1 MTGKRT
7 RGMDHLR
14 LGVMRQQS
22 TSCWRKSVRILRH
35 HDGFGVSFR
44 HSMSLEPE
52 RRCQEGLQMQLWS
65 QCIALL
71 VSLPLV
77 LVPGQAKRCL
87 PPAALSCGLYL
98 LFHGSRSNHIMQDLI
113 VNLAILVA
121 AAGRNFENSLCAAM
135 QWYLVVLYFISALH
149 KLNSDWFDPHVSC
162 ASSVTGT
169 LLAQYVPSM
178 VPAGSQLSQ
187 VALASAPHAAAV
199 FEVLLP
205 GLLTVAPPGRSAAWQ
220 GACIRLAVVL
230 GAIFHLMLALP
241 LPPASF
247 YPFSASC
254 LALYPLLVP
263 GACEQLAKRLSSIRL
278 AKLCWI
284 ALPGLMLA
292 ICAAAN
298 RSGAW
303 SSWLKGGHHDV
314 PFEYPPYDL
323 YNAGICWCF
332 GVTAFLVVLALLGP
346 GQEKQKEPV
355 SRATSVAVAA
365 TLLLGL
371 GPYLGTRTYPA
382 FAMFSNLRVERA
394 PNHLLLNGGFDV
406 LGLQSDVVE
415 VLDTNSSDLRSFQV
429 DLSQLFTAQTQSYFT
444 DSKLTKA
451 LWICPPRWSHEVKD
465 FQPFSAPALGLWQ
478 RLISESPSFYARIR
492 RGGVESTI
500 YSRAELKGRCRKD
513 IPAWMCEI
521 AHYVLGPFRVSD
533 LWHEALG
540 IPGHGL
546 TLRRPNGQGRPEEVA
561 VEEADV
567 SLDIEVC
574 DGHHGHQVLVPRHRK
589 SCVQGS
595 GALPDAVEMC
605 LWCLQPGQSAEV
617 CQNANFGKL
626 ETFEGPEHPGF
637 PLFFRVWLHSRA
649 HPGSS
654 GPETAT
660 PMASSLHKAKVA
672 LKEKRFLLAL
682 LRLHSFW
689 QTLKFT
695 TPDNSLQED
704 FLRQL
709 LICEHRLG
717 LQTARRTANQLVQL
731 HDSARNLML
740 RARVRLATEA
750 SRALRDITK
759 AMELDPSCCD
769 PQLLQRAKKHVKR
782 QKRTRRWFDGRDVEE
797 RSLEAHDPHRCFQC
811 HRVRDGHTGEM
822 GTKMER
828 KYLCKDCWQCW
839 WKIRRC
845 QEAELKR
852 QVEKATYSDYST
864 ATDELPSLDDK
875 PRDWDSRH
883 PMWNRQ
889 SAERPD
895 WQHGAYQRRG
905 PPANS
910 PLKGSRFW
918 KQCRSQKT
926 GPMSCIDLCNLYV

>member
-1 MTGKRT
+1 MAPGKPRIQFRVMEGAETLGLRALRREFGLYGEVVCALIRVDSARQPLNVEIEFSSSKSTLKVKSWTGEGSYLPLYKPEGLVDAFR
-7 RGMDHLR
+7 RDADAAFLCYADNFDKKARFR
-14 LGVMRQQS
+14 LLICSIPG
-22 TSCWRKSVRILRH
+22 
-35 HDGFGVSFR
+35 
-44 HSMSLEPE
+44 MSLEPE
-52 RRCQEGLQMQLWS
+52 RRCQE
-65 QCIALL
+65 
-71 VSLPLV
+71 
-77 LVPGQAKRCL
+77 
-87 PPAALSCGLYL
+87 
-98 LFHGSRSNHIMQDLI
+98 
-113 VNLAILVA
+113 
-121 AAGRNFENSLCAAM
+121 
-135 QWYLVVLYFISALH
+135 
-149 KLNSDWFDPHVSC
+149 
-162 ASSVTGT
+162 
-169 LLAQYVPSM
+169 
-178 VPAGSQLSQ
+178 
-187 VALASAPHAAAV
+187 
-199 FEVLLP
+199 
-205 GLLTVAPPGRSAAWQ
+205 GRSAAWQ

-521 AHYVLGPFRVSD
+521 AHYVLGPFR
-533 LWHEALG
+533 A
-540 IPGHGL
+540 
-546 TLRRPNGQGRPEEVA
+546 
-561 VEEADV
+561 
-567 SLDIEVC
+567 
-574 DGHHGHQVLVPRHRK
+574 
-589 SCVQGS
+589 
-595 GALPDAVEMC
+595 
-605 LWCLQPGQSAEV
+605 
-617 CQNANFGKL
+617 
-626 ETFEGPEHPGF
+626 
-637 PLFFRVWLHSRA
+637 
-649 HPGSS
+649 
-654 GPETAT
+654 
-660 PMASSLHKAKVA
+660 
-672 LKEKRFLLAL
+672 
-682 LRLHSFW
+682 
-689 QTLKFT
+689 
-695 TPDNSLQED
+695 
-704 FLRQL
+704 
-709 LICEHRLG
+709 
-717 LQTARRTANQLVQL
+717 
-731 HDSARNLML
+731 
-740 RARVRLATEA
+740 
-750 SRALRDITK
+750 
-759 AMELDPSCCD
+759 
-769 PQLLQRAKKHVKR
+769 
-782 QKRTRRWFDGRDVEE
+782 FDGKQ
-797 RSLEAHDPHRCFQC
+797 SPC
-811 HRVRDGHTGEM
+811 
-822 GTKMER
+822 
-828 KYLCKDCWQCW
+828 
-839 WKIRRC
+839 
-845 QEAELKR
+845 
-852 QVEKATYSDYST
+852 
-864 ATDELPSLDDK
+864 
-875 PRDWDSRH
+875 RH
-883 PMWNRQ
+883 
-889 SAERPD
+889 
-895 WQHGAYQRRG
+895 
-905 PPANS
+905 
-910 PLKGSRFW
+910 
-918 KQCRSQKT
+918 
-926 GPMSCIDLCNLYV
+926 